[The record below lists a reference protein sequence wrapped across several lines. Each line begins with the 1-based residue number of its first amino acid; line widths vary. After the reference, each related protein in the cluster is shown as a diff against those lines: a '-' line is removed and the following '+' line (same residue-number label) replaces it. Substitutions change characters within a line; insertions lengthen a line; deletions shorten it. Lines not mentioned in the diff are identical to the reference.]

1 MSVGGIYI
9 APRSLIAFSAELI
22 WLILSGVAL
31 VLISGSVSHEPLSGM
46 VLLSQ
51 TAVLLGTYLT
61 IFFLMDLYA
70 QEVMTLGRALLLN
83 LVQALALLCAVFGIL
98 AIGTTIL
105 RVDPYLALVHVFLT
119 AVFVVCARSAI
130 DRVVSSARP
139 MIRVG
144 VVGSDSMLQ
153 ALTLERDRLRNL
165 DLRLY
170 WLGDSIEGAEA
181 KLTDNS
187 NHAPSL
193 GRLVIDPEL
202 LQDPRSVGFV
212 QRCRQ
217 RGLNLKDLRSFAEAM
232 YGKVILEQHLV
243 SSLTTSP
250 SVSSSVRRVIRR
262 VRDVSV
268 ACLGLVITLP
278 LTLLI
283 ALAIKLES
291 PGPVFFEQ
299 ERIGENGRRFKMY
312 KFRSMYLNSKAA
324 DGQHEWTTHEADPR
338 VTRVGRLIRPAH
350 LDELPQLINVV
361 RGAMSLVGPRPFH
374 PDQVEQLDARVPY
387 FGLRHLVT
395 PGITGWSQITC
406 DYEAS
411 VQNREEVFARDLYY
425 IKHAGVLFD
434 LLIMLDT
441 IRVCVWRRGAR

>member
-9 APRSLIAFSAELI
+9 APRSLITFSAELI

-31 VLISGSVSHEPLSGM
+31 VLINGAASHEPLSGI

-70 QEVMTLGRALLLN
+70 QEVMTPGRALLLN
-83 LVQALALLCAVFGIL
+83 LGQALALLCVVFGIL

-105 RVDPYLALVHVFLT
+105 RVDPYLALVHVLIT

-170 WLGDSIEGAEA
+170 WLGDSIESAEA
-181 KLTDNS
+181 KLADNS
-187 NHAPSL
+187 NNAPSL
-193 GRLVIDPEL
+193 GQLVIDPEL

-232 YGKVILEQHLV
+232 YGKVILERHLV

-250 SVSSSVRRVIRR
+250 SVSSSIGRVIRR
-262 VRDVSV
+262 LRDVSI

-283 ALAIKLES
+283 ALAIRLES
-291 PGPVFFEQ
+291 SGPVFFEQ

-312 KFRSMYLNSKAA
+312 KFRSMYLNAKAA
-324 DGQHEWTTHEADPR
+324 VGQHEWTTHEADPR

-350 LDELPQLINVV
+350 LDELPQLINVI
-361 RGAMSLVGPRPFH
+361 RGEMSLVGPRPFH
-374 PDQVEQLDARVPY
+374 PAQVEQLDARVPY